1 MKAAEKI
8 VKHTIDWSISP
19 EKNLMLQTYKI
30 WKGMIYRCTNTQS
43 LRYPDYGGR
52 GITVCDKWLTSFD
65 NFVDDIGVKPEGLTL
80 ERIDVD
86 GNYEP
91 GNVKWATYLEQANN
105 RRQKEDAGLHFFKRK
120 QTWQVTIGLFG
131 KTVYLG
137 SSKTKKGAIKIRKAG
152 ETIKNLLID
161 LGVYKDEHIDV

>member
-1 MKAAEKI
+1 MANKI
-8 VKHTIDWSISP
+8 VKHKIKWKENSSL
-19 EKNLMLQTYKI
+19 KVTYKI
-30 WKGMIYRCTNTQS
+30 WKGMIYRCTNPQS
-43 LRYPDYGGR
+43 NGYSSYGGR
-52 GITVCDKWLTSFD
+52 GIKVCDKWLNSFD
-65 NFVDDIGVKPEGLTL
+65 AFVDDVGIKPEGLTL

-91 GNVKWATYLEQANN
+91 GNVTWATYLEQANN
-105 RRQKEDAGLHFFKRK
+105 RRQKRDAGLHFFKRK

-152 ETIKNLLID
+152 DTIKKLLIE
-161 LGVYKDEHIDV
+161 LGVYKDEHVNV

>member
-1 MKAAEKI
+1 MSAEYNLCLQRGNYQNSYDEVGV
-8 VKHTIDWSISP
+8 VKFAVSTVNNEYVW
-19 EKNLMLQTYKI
+19 E
-30 WKGMIYRCTNTQS
+30 
-43 LRYPDYGGR
+43 LR
-52 GITVCDKWLTSFD
+52 ID
-65 NFVDDIGVKPEGLTL
+65 NFVDDMGVRPEGLTL

-91 GNVKWATYLEQANN
+91 GNVTWATYLEQANN

-137 SSKTKKGAIKIRKAG
+137 SSKTKNGAIKIRKAG